1 MQRGV
6 IYGIA
11 AYFLWG
17 VFPIYWKMLKQVD
30 ALEVLLHRIVWSLVF
45 IVLILGIRRRWQWL
59 SIIRERPRV
68 IFVFVISA
76 LLLSVNWFTFIW
88 AVNNGYI
95 VEASLGYFINP
106 LFNVALGV
114 VFLRERLRP
123 WQGAAVFIAMLGVL
137 YLTFNYG
144 AFPWVALTLAF
155 TFGMYGLLRKT
166 APLDSL
172 EGLGVEISL
181 IFLPACAAIL
191 YLEKSGGAAF
201 LHGSPM
207 TTMLLILAG
216 AVTAVPLLLFSAAV
230 RRAPLVVI
238 GLLQYLAPTLQF
250 LLGVA
255 AYGEPFNRMR
265 FIGFCFIWVA
275 LAIFTAEGI
284 VRWRRGEHSSSR
296 DF

>member
-1 MQRGV
+1 MQKGV

-45 IVLILGIRRRWQWL
+45 ITLILAVRKHWQWL
-59 SIIRERPRV
+59 SVVRERPRI
-68 IFVFVISA
+68 IFIFVISA
-76 LLLSVNWFTFIW
+76 LLLSINWFTFIR

-114 VFLRERLRP
+114 VFLKERLRP

-144 AFPWVALTLAF
+144 AFPWIALTLAF

-181 IFLPACAAIL
+181 IFLPALATVI
-191 YLEKSGGAAF
+191 YLQHTGAGAF
-201 LHGSPM
+201 LRDGLY
-207 TTMLLILAG
+207 TTSLLVLAG

-250 LLGVA
+250 LLGVVV
-255 AYGEPFNRMR
+255 YNEPFNRMR
-265 FIGFCFIWVA
+265 FIGFCFIWFA
-275 LAIFTAEGI
+275 LAIYTVEGI
-284 VRWRRGEHSSSR
+284 VTQRRGR
-296 DF
+296 LAA